1 MDMEN
6 TIAILRLRRRQ
17 AYLQGVINGIE
28 QLESD
33 LIKSFEGE
41 EVDVPVPVYMVADNL
56 ASHFIFEL
64 EQLELE
70 IEEKLEKEKDN
81 G

>member
-1 MDMEN
+1 MDMDN

-33 LIKSFEGE
+33 LDRTFEGQK
-41 EVDVPVPVYMVADNL
+41 VDIPVPLYMVSENL
-56 ASHFIFEL
+56 ASHFISEL
-64 EQLELE
+64 EEVETQ
-70 IEEKLEKEKDN
+70 IEEKLEKDKDN

>member
-6 TIAILRLRRRQ
+6 TIAILRLRKRQ

-28 QLESD
+28 QLEND
-33 LIKSFEGE
+33 LIKSFEGK
-41 EVDVPVPVYMVADNL
+41 EVDVPVPVYMVADSL

-64 EQLELE
+64 EQVELE
-70 IEEKLEKEKDN
+70 IEEKLKEDEDN